1 MDPLKHFRNFAKSF
15 ASEEGAQLVEFALTF
30 PMLLLLMLGIID
42 FGLAFQR
49 YQVLTN
55 AAREGARV
63 AVLPGY
69 AQADVRTRVDQYLL
83 GSSLTPSSV
92 RMLPVTPTVVT
103 VKPGLCMTVVPVTVE
118 YDHAF
123 VFMGGIGSMLGSSF
137 GTKTL
142 TSTAR
147 MRSET
152 PAAACP

>member
-1 MDPLKHFRNFAKSF
+1 MDPLKRHKRLTRSF
-15 ASEEGAQLVEFALTF
+15 CSEDGAQLVEFALTF
-30 PMLLLLMLGIID
+30 PMMLLLMLGIID

-69 AQADVRTRVDQYLL
+69 AQADVRTRIDQYLL
-83 GSSLTPSSV
+83 GSSLTPASV
-92 RMLPVTPTVVT
+92 TMLPITPTIVT
-103 VKPGLCMTVVPVTVE
+103 VKPGLCMSVVPVTVQ
-118 YDHAF
+118 YNHAF
-123 VFMGGIGSMLGSSF
+123 VFMGGIGGLLGGNF

-142 TSTAR
+142 TSTAQ

-152 PAAACP
+152 PATACP

>member
-1 MDPLKHFRNFAKSF
+1 MDPLTRVKRLARGF

-30 PMLLLLMLGIID
+30 PMMLLLMLGIID

-69 AQADVRTRVDQYLL
+69 APADVRIRVDQYLL
-83 GSSLTPSSV
+83 GSSLTPTSV
-92 RMLPVTPTVVT
+92 RMLTITPTIVT
-103 VKPGLCMTVVPVTVE
+103 VKPGLCMSVVPVTLE

-123 VFMGGIGSMLGSSF
+123 VFMGGIGGLLGGNF

-152 PAAACP
+152 PATACP